1 MDQMSEKLTTTKDE
15 LVSLLKA
22 AYKAYQSQTQPPGKT
37 GDDWIEWCANYVV
50 EKLAEADKPSP
61 VSQPTQASQALQ
73 TTHMIGQASSGPAK
87 PASALTTEPVVR
99 PSTAKLPERPEA
111 SARVDTDKLEDKGQ
125 PAAEKETSAAQVC
138 PTCAHQNRP
147 GVFFC
152 ENCGT
157 NLMTGQQAVLGTRNL
172 RDAQDI
178 ESSSVNE
185 ALSSPQEKKAEPA
198 IKLDKEQEKAVRTA
212 GSSVFTPGMLL
223 RIEVEGGSTPI
234 IVKPK
239 AEDMILGRRDP
250 TTGATPEVDLTA
262 YAGYRMGVSR
272 RHSSLALENNQLNL
286 WDLGSSNGTFINGTR
301 LTPHQPSPLR
311 DGDEVRLG
319 QMVLRL
325 FFQNAPNNIS

>member
-1 MDQMSEKLTTTKDE
+1 MNLMSEKITTTKDE
-15 LVSLLKA
+15 LISLLKA
-22 AYKAYQSQTQPPGKT
+22 AHKAYQSQTQTPGKT
-37 GDDWIEWCANYVV
+37 GDDWIEWYANYVV
-50 EKLAEADKPSP
+50 ERIGQPTQASL
-61 VSQPTQASQALQ
+61 PTQASQALQ
-73 TTHMIGQASSGPAK
+73 PNPVPQAPSKPIQTTQPI
-87 PASALTTEPVVR
+87 LR
-99 PSTAKLPERPEA
+99 PSTAKLPDFPELNPK
-111 SARVDTDKLEDKGQ
+111 VNTDKLEDPQ
-125 PAAEKETSAAQVC
+125 PKSETEQGMLQVC
-138 PTCAHQNRP
+138 PTCAHRNRP

-157 NLMTGQQAVLGTRNL
+157 NLMTGQQAVLGTRDL
-172 RDAQDI
+172 REPQDLEHAKDDASD
-178 ESSSVNE
+178 SK
-185 ALSSPQEKKAEPA
+185 PKKPDSGFR
-198 IKLDKEQEKAVRTA
+198 LDKDTERAVRTA
-212 GSSVFTPGMLL
+212 GTSVFSPGMLL

-234 IVKPK
+234 IIKPK

-286 WDLGSSNGTFINGTR
+286 WDLGSSNGTFINGNR

-325 FFQNAPNNIS
+325 FFQNAPSNIS

>member
-1 MDQMSEKLTTTKDE
+1 MDPMSEKLTTTKDE

-22 AYKAYQSQTQPPGKT
+22 AHKAYQGQMLTPAKPGE
-37 GDDWIEWCANYVV
+37 DWIEWCATYVV
-50 EKLAEADKPSP
+50 EKLEQVNKPAQP
-61 VSQPTQASQALQ
+61 AQPTQASQALQ
-73 TTHMIGQASSGPAK
+73 STQVIPQPPQPA
-87 PASALTTEPVVR
+87 TRPVTAELPPR
-99 PSTAKLPERPEA
+99 ASTARLPERPEA
-111 SARVDTDKLEDKGQ
+111 NPKVSTDKLEDKKPEPEQ
-125 PAAEKETSAAQVC
+125 SMLQVC
-138 PTCAHQNRP
+138 PTCAHRNRP

-157 NLMTGQQAVLGTRNL
+157 NLMTGQQAVLGTRDL
-172 RDAQDI
+172 REAQEI
-178 ESSSVNE
+178 EPSSVSE
-185 ALSSPQEKKAEPA
+185 AMSEEKKPEPA

-212 GSSVFTPGMLL
+212 GSSVFSPGMLL

-286 WDLGSSNGTFINGTR
+286 WDLGSSNGTFINGNR